1 MSAFFR
7 IFAIFIDWPLLA
19 LLPAAVLFAVARL
32 RDSRLALVAA
42 ACWAIYAAYE
52 LGMHAR
58 LLCSGECNI
67 RVDLLLIYPGLF
79 LLSVLALVL
88 ALTRRSARNS

>member
-7 IFAIFIDWPLLA
+7 IFGILIEWPLLA
-19 LLPAAVLFAVARL
+19 LLPAAALFAVARL
-32 RDSRLALVAA
+32 RNARLALAAA

-52 LGMHAR
+52 LGIQAR

-67 RVDLLLIYPGLF
+67 RVDLLLIYPALF
-79 LLSVLALVL
+79 LLSLIALFLAL
-88 ALTRRSARNS
+88 ARRR